1 MQPLE
6 RKAFSERINHAFKA
20 LFGSEVYSQSQ
31 PVQDKVKKEKPHGF
45 SARCLGRPGAAG
57 GSLPLPRAPPPP
69 ELGGSNPAFQHELEE
84 LDGAGQARESRSKS
98 VQKWGAGTLP
108 APRPANAVL
117 IMIIMLIK
125 LTGWTGG
132 ELADGSS

>member
-1 MQPLE
+1 MPSKLCLVQRFIPKVSPFKTRLR
-6 RKAFSERINHAFKA
+6 RKSRT
-20 LFGSEVYSQSQ
+20 GSA
-31 PVQDKVKKEKPHGF
+31 HG
-45 SARCLGRPGAAG
+45 AWAAPGLPG
-57 GSLPLPRAPPPP
+57 GPCPFPEPPPPP

-132 ELADGSS
+132 ELADSSS